1 MTTRRPRVVIVGGGF
16 AGLKAARRLRNAP
29 VDVTLLD
36 RTNHYVFQPLLYQ
49 VATASLSPS
58 DISVPIRYLVRRQA
72 NTEVLLAHVHEID
85 TARRVVIA
93 DDERREYPYDY
104 LILAA
109 GARHSY
115 FGHAEWERLAP
126 GLKSIEDAMAIR
138 RRFLLAY
145 ELAEKASSAEERAR
159 LLTFVIVGA
168 GPTGVE
174 LAGIIPGIAR
184 HTLRA
189 DFRHIDTAATRVILV
204 EGGDRVL
211 PSFHES
217 LSTHALRDLEELGV
231 EVRLRSLVTAI
242 DEQGVCVGEERIA
255 AGTVLWGAGNAASPL
270 GRSLGVGT
278 DRAGRVAVAPD
289 LSVPGHP
296 ELFVVGDLAVYTLP
310 DGAQVPGVAPAANQM
325 GDQAARN
332 IVRDLRGEPRRPFRY
347 ADKGD
352 LATIGR
358 YKAVGSFNRG
368 KFRIAG
374 HLAWWL
380 WLSVHILYLTTFR
393 NRLSVFVQWAYGYF
407 TWQRGVRLITG
418 HGAPVDPPATTA
430 PVGVKW

>member
-1 MTTRRPRVVIVGGGF
+1 MTSRRPRVVIVGGGF

-58 DISVPIRYLVRRQA
+58 DITVPIRYLVRRQR
-72 NTEVLLAHVHEID
+72 NTEVLLAEVREID
-85 TARRVVIA
+85 TARRVVVA
-93 DDERREYPYDY
+93 DADRREFPYDY

-115 FGHAEWERLAP
+115 FGHDDWERFAP
-126 GLKSIEDAMAIR
+126 GLKSIEDALDIR

-145 ELAEKASSAEERAR
+145 EKAEKAKTPEERAR
-159 LLTFVIVGA
+159 LLTFVIVGG

-189 DFRHIDTAATRVILV
+189 DFRHIDTASTRVILL
-204 EGGDRVL
+204 EGGARIL
-211 PSFHES
+211 PTFHES
-217 LSTHALRDLEELGV
+217 LSSHALRDLEELGV
-231 EVRLRSLVTAI
+231 EVRLHSLVTAI
-242 DEQGVCVGEERIA
+242 DDQGVCVGEERIS

-270 GRSLGVGT
+270 GRSLGVAT
-278 DRAGRVAVAPD
+278 DGAGRVVVEPD

-296 ELFVVGDLAVYTLP
+296 ELFVTGDLEVYTLA
-310 DGAQVPGVAPAANQM
+310 DGQPVPGVAPAANQM

-332 IVRDLRGEPRRPFRY
+332 IVRDLRKEPRRPFRY

-358 YKAVGSFNRG
+358 YKAVGSFNHG
-368 KFRIAG
+368 KLRIAG

-393 NRLSVFVQWAYGYF
+393 NRLSVFIQWAYSYF
-407 TWQRGVRLITG
+407 TWQRGVRLITTE
-418 HGAPVDPPATTA
+418 PRRPPRSADG
-430 PVGVKW
+430 VGTGVEW